1 MLRIILSIQQL
12 SSIIY
17 RKERMS
23 ISCVCC
29 RLKGLFAQYRTQN
42 TRSFYYEKYQHKV
55 NEFLSRKLPSNF
67 DRKSAFSFTS
77 PLKLKSAEHQLNH
90 IQLLK
95 LATQILQYF
104 FRLIDDPGPTLL
116 LTIVELLE
124 LLYQSLNHLIK
135 E

>member
-1 MLRIILSIQQL
+1 MNSSPASYLRILIENQL
-12 SSIIY
+12 
-17 RKERMS
+17 
-23 ISCVCC
+23 
-29 RLKGLFAQYRTQN
+29 F
-42 TRSFYYEKYQHKV
+42 
-55 NEFLSRKLPSNF
+55 PS
-67 DRKSAFSFTS
+67 
-77 PLKLKSAEHQLNH
+77 PLLKLKSAEHQLNH